1 MLDKALYY
9 ALTFAESLLSVVG
22 IRATYEQPRYE
33 VVEQLPR
40 NVEIRRYEPRVAVE
54 TDMAGPGDA
63 EAFRRL
69 FRYITGSNG
78 GDDRIMMTVP
88 VEQGTLIAMT
98 VPVEQGGDLRV
109 MRFFLPAAIA
119 KAGPPVP
126 TDPAVRIA
134 RLPAATFAA
143 LRFSGTLDARA
154 REKRE
159 AVLRQ
164 VLAKMARET
173 TGPSSVLSY
182 DPPFAIPFLRR
193 NEIVIPVAEGR

>member
-109 MRFFLPAAIA
+109 MRFFLPRRHREGRT
-119 KAGPPVP
+119 AGPDRPGGP
-126 TDPAVRIA
+126 HRS
-134 RLPAATFAA
+134 AAC
-143 LRFSGTLDARA
+143 RD
-154 REKRE
+154 
-159 AVLRQ
+159 
-164 VLAKMARET
+164 
-173 TGPSSVLSY
+173 
-182 DPPFAIPFLRR
+182 LRR
-193 NEIVIPVAEGR
+193 APLLRHTRCESP

>member
-9 ALTFAESLLSVVG
+9 ALTFAESALSVVG

-33 VVEQLPR
+33 VVERLPR
-40 NVEIRRYEPRVAVE
+40 DVEIRRYEPRVTVE
-54 TDMAGPGDA
+54 TDMAGAGDA

-69 FRYITGSNG
+69 FRYITGANG
-78 GDDRIMMTVP
+78 GDDRVAMTVP
-88 VEQGTLIAMT
+88 VEQGSRIAMT
-98 VPVEQGGDLRV
+98 VPVEQGGDQRI
-109 MRFFLPAAIA
+109 MRFFLPAAVA

-126 TDPAVRIA
+126 TEPKVRIA
-134 RLPAATFAA
+134 RLPAATYAA

-164 VLAKMARET
+164 VLAKVAREP

-193 NEIVIPVAEGR
+193 NEIVIPVAETP